1 MSLKTHPLIASFALI
16 VATALW
22 GSSFAI
28 TQVVVT
34 QMDLISGMLFRSLIA
49 VLILLLLKP
58 RSVFQLSA
66 ADARNSAAIGVFLG
80 SGYLLQSWGL
90 QHTTAT
96 ASGFIAGMF
105 VVFTPL
111 VGAIIF
117 RDRIPRVTWAA
128 VAIAISGLAIMTLRG
143 VGFGFGETITI
154 VTAFMWSL
162 QITFLSRWGRPE
174 IAWAMTTIQMA
185 TVAMMSLILALA
197 MNSLQ
202 WPPSSLWDEL
212 IYLGAGAGALALLL
226 QTWGQAQVTAA
237 RSAIIFTLE
246 PVWGA
251 IFSVIIVSDVITAP
265 IALGGGL
272 IISAMLISELGAY
285 RSRGAAAAP

>member
-1 MSLKTHPLIASFALI
+1 MATKTHPILATIALL

-49 VLILLLLKP
+49 VIILFLLKP
-58 RSVFQLSA
+58 KAVFELNPIDRKHSIF
-66 ADARNSAAIGVFLG
+66 IGFFLG

-90 QHTTAT
+90 QYTTAT

-111 VGAIIF
+111 VGALLF
-117 RDRIPRVTWAA
+117 RERIRGLTWAA
-128 VAIAISGLAIMTLRG
+128 ILVAVFGLAVMTLRG
-143 VGFGFGETITI
+143 VGFGFGEGITL

-174 IAWAMTTIQMA
+174 IAWAMTTMQMA
-185 TVAMMSLILALA
+185 VVAAMSLVLSSILGT
-197 MNSLQ
+197 LQ
-202 WPPSSLWDEL
+202 LPPVQLWDEI

-226 QTWGQAQVTAA
+226 QTWGQAQVSAVRA
-237 RSAIIFTLE
+237 AIIFTLE

-251 IFSVIIVSDVITAP
+251 VFSVIIVADVITPP
-265 IALGGGL
+265 IAIGGGL
-272 IISAMLISELGAY
+272 IIFAMLISEYGAY
-285 RSRGAAAAP
+285 RARAKAIVP

>member
-66 ADARNSAAIGVFLG
+66 ADTRNSAAIGVFLG

-117 RDRIPRVTWAA
+117 RDRIAGVTWAA

-185 TVAMMSLILALA
+185 TVAVMSLILALA

-202 WPPSSLWDEL
+202 WPHSSLWDEL

-251 IFSVIIVSDVITAP
+251 IFSVIIVSDVISAP

-272 IISAMLISELGAY
+272 IISAMLVSELGAY

>member
-1 MSLKTHPLIASFALI
+1 MSLKTHPLLASFALL

-49 VLILLLLKP
+49 VSILLLIKP
-58 RSVFQLSA
+58 KSVFQLSA
-66 ADARNSAAIGVFLG
+66 ADAKNSTVIGVFLG

-111 VGAIIF
+111 VAAVIF
-117 RDRIPRVTWAA
+117 RDRIPAITWAA

-185 TVAMMSLILALA
+185 TVAVMSLLLALS

-226 QTWGQAQVTAA
+226 QTWGQAQVTAT

-251 IFSVIIVSDVITAP
+251 IFSVIIVADVITPP
-265 IALGGGL
+265 IAFGGGL
-272 IISAMLISELGAY
+272 IICAMLVSELGAY
-285 RSRGAAAAP
+285 RSRVAAVAP

>member
-1 MSLKTHPLIASFALI
+1 MSLRTHPLIASVALI
-16 VATALW
+16 FATALW

-34 QMDLISGMLFRSLIA
+34 QMDLISGMLFRSMIA
-49 VLILLLLKP
+49 FLILFLLKP
-58 RSVFQLSA
+58 KSIFQLSKP
-66 ADARNSAAIGVFLG
+66 DLRNSATIGIFLG

-111 VGAIIF
+111 VAAVIF
-117 RDRIPRVTWAA
+117 KDRIPGITWAA
-128 VAIAISGLAIMTLRG
+128 IAIAIFGLAIMTLRG
-143 VGFGFGETITI
+143 VGFGFGEAITL

-174 IAWAMTTIQMA
+174 IAWAMTTVQMGV
-185 TVAMMSLILALA
+185 VAVMSLFLALT
-197 MNSLQ
+197 MGTLEL
-202 WPPSSLWDEL
+202 PPGTLWDEL

-226 QTWGQAQVTAA
+226 QTWGQAQVSAV

-251 IFSVIIVSDVITAP
+251 IFSVIIVADVITAP
-265 IALGGGL
+265 IVIGGTL
-272 IISAMLISELGAY
+272 IIAAMLVSELGAY
-285 RSRGAAAAP
+285 RARAAKALA